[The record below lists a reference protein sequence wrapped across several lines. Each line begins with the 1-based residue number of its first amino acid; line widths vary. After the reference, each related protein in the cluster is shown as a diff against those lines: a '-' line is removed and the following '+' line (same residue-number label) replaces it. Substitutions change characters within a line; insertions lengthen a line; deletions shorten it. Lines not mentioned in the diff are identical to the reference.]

1 MVHLFNAH
9 SHKLGNEGRDAFSG
23 ILGLQHFI
31 FTDHFSDCRNFSL
44 VIFFLYN
51 RILINFNI
59 ILRVNNVKDSKF
71 LLQFLYVLRKP
82 KLLVL
87 KHYPSYQENSLK
99 LRIH

>member
-31 FTDHFSDCRNFSL
+31 FADHFSDCRNFSL

-51 RILINFNI
+51 GILIDFNI
-59 ILRVNNVKDSKF
+59 ILRVNNVEDSKF
-71 LLQFLYVLRKP
+71 LLQFT
-82 KLLVL
+82 
-87 KHYPSYQENSLK
+87 ET
-99 LRIH
+99 